1 MGKNFII
8 GVVISTQ
15 LLQMPAQAQ
24 IVPDLTPALQSVT
37 ERQAERAQQ
46 RAAERA
52 LQQVETVQNRVV
64 DRTTEQQA
72 EAVQGQTVERIVDQV
87 ERAQAQATERAQTQA
102 TERAQAQLAQVQG
115 QLDRAQSQAQRA
127 QDQVQRTQD
136 QLQRAQERAADPDTN
151 PGLGGVLAQ
160 AAQPAGA
167 AEEVGSQTPVTDR
180 EGNTVFVEITL
191 PQGERAVAFEWVMLV
206 TAEQR
211 QQLELE
217 APQLLTYLSS
227 SQDFALTAGEMLTFA
242 VPPDLDANDV
252 ILQLVPENLRGQIDR
267 NHIFSP
273 RSKDEVPSASMP
285 LSSLLPAVCEAPVAL
300 GIIDSH
306 IDLGHPAFQRLQ
318 QHSNSIVSKN
328 FVEGKLEQ
336 AYAHGTAV
344 AALLVGEYSEEG
356 TQVLSPLLPNARL
369 YAASV
374 FHKGD
379 RVQEGASVLRVLAAL
394 DWLAQQD
401 DVRVINMSLAG
412 PPNKLLEQTIAELSA
427 RDKVVV
433 AAVGND
439 GPHGPVRYP
448 AAYERVVAVAA
459 ADRNGSIYRW
469 SNQGPYV
476 DFTALGVDVVTAAAD
491 HGFEAQSGTSFAT
504 PVVSAFVA
512 CSLARNTTRE
522 QALRALDE
530 LAIDLGEP
538 GLDPVYG
545 AGLLHP

>member
-1 MGKNFII
+1 MRNNFMIC
-8 GVVISTQ
+8 VVVSTL
-15 LLQMPAQAQ
+15 LLQMPAHAQ
-24 IVPDLTPALQSVT
+24 IVPELGSALQSVT

-46 RAAERA
+46 QAAERA
-52 LQQVETVQNRVV
+52 LQQIEAVQNRVV

-72 EAVQGQTVERIVDQV
+72 EAVQGQTVERIADQV
-87 ERAQAQATERAQTQA
+87 ERAQAQATERAQSQA
-102 TERAQAQLAQVQG
+102 TERAQAQLEQVQG
-115 QLDRAQSQAQRA
+115 QLGRAQRETQRA
-127 QDQVQRTQD
+127 QDQVQRTRD
-136 QLQRAQERAADPDTN
+136 QLQRVQERSGGSDIN

-160 AAQPAGA
+160 AAQASREAGA
-167 AEEVGSQTPVTDR
+167 QTPVTDI

-191 PQGERAVAFEWVMLV
+191 PQGERAVAYEWVMLV
-206 TAEQR
+206 TAAQR

-217 APQLLTYLSS
+217 APRLLTYLSS
-227 SQDFALTAGEMLTFA
+227 SQDFSLTAGEMLTFA

-273 RSKDEVPSASMP
+273 RSKDDAPSASMP
-285 LSSLLPAVCEAPVAL
+285 LSSLLPAVCQTPVAL

-318 QHSNSIVSKN
+318 QSPNPIVSKN

-336 AYAHGTAV
+336 ADAHGTAV
-344 AALLVGEYSEEG
+344 AALLVGEHSEEG

-379 RVQEGASVLRVLAAL
+379 TIQEGASVLRVLAAL

-433 AAVGND
+433 AAAGND
-439 GPHGPVRYP
+439 GPHGPARYP
-448 AAYERVVAVAA
+448 AAYEQVVAVAA

-491 HGFEAQSGTSFAT
+491 HGYEAQSGTSFAA

-512 CSLARNTTRE
+512 CNIAGSTTRE

-538 GLDPVYG
+538 GIDPVYG